1 MSFSLIGII
10 WVQMYWIN
18 NGIQVKEAQFDQ
30 LVNDALNDV
39 VIGLEDNES
48 VNFIHD
54 QIANTTSEVIIQKD
68 SFSTETKSIKK
79 WVSQH
84 FEIESDSEGDAF
96 NYSMT
101 TDNNGD
107 GVKMKITINGDEQ
120 IIDINNKIETLEEIM
135 DSTALIFSGTKEKLF
150 GNRFGNVIIKMVNE
164 FKDIENPIKHLLKDL
179 AIEPIIKNKLADN
192 GISAPFTY
200 AIINDDA
207 IVGAFSSENFEIS
220 DRNYTVSLFKHNL
233 FGNSAQ
239 LALNFSG
246 KNQYILKKMWL
257 MVACSI
263 IFTLIILLTFA
274 STIHYMLKQKKLSEM
289 KNDFINNMTHEF
301 KTPISTISLAIDSI
315 THPKVIKDDKQINH
329 FADIIRKENLRMNK
343 QVESVLTTAL
353 GDKDELEFDQNKIN
367 LNELIQKIPSR
378 MKLQLDAY
386 NATLNLNL
394 TTEKLVLLA
403 DEMHLQNAIC
413 NLIDNAIK
421 YNKNNPEITIDT
433 NLVNGVCEIKITDN
447 GIGMSSETQKKV
459 FEKFYRVEKGNI
471 HTTKGFGIGLSYV
484 KTIVEAHKGSISLKS
499 NLNKGTVITINMPTA

>member
-10 WVQMYWIN
+10 WVQMFWIN

-39 VIGLEDNES
+39 VIDFEDSES
-48 VNFIHD
+48 LHFIHD
-54 QIANTTSEVIIQKD
+54 QIATTTSNVNLKKD
-68 SFSTETKSIKK
+68 TSNKKVKTVKK

-84 FEIESDSEGDAF
+84 FEVESDNEGDAF

-101 TDNNGD
+101 TDENGG
-107 GVKMKITINGDEQ
+107 GVEMKISINGDEQ
-120 IIDINNKIETLEEIM
+120 TIDINNKIETLEEII
-135 DSTALIFSGTKEKLF
+135 DSTTQVFSDAKGKIF

-164 FKDIENPIKHLLKDL
+164 FKDIENPIEHLLKDL
-179 AIEPIIKNKLADN
+179 AIEPIIKNKLTDN
-192 GISAPFTY
+192 GINAPFTY
-200 AIINDDA
+200 AIINDDE
-207 IVGAFSSENFEIS
+207 IVDTFSSEGFNVS
-220 DRNYTVSLFKHNL
+220 DENYSVSLFKHNL

-239 LALNFSG
+239 LVLNFSG
-246 KNQYILKKMWL
+246 KNQYILKSMWL

-263 IFTLIILLTFA
+263 IFTIIILLTFA

-301 KTPISTISLAIDSI
+301 KTPISTISLAVDSI
-315 THPKVIKDDKQINH
+315 THPKIIKDEEQINH
-329 FADIIRKENLRMNK
+329 FAAIIRTENLRMNK

-353 GDKDELEFDQNKIN
+353 GEKNELEFDQSKIK
-367 LNELIQKIPSR
+367 LNALIEKIPAR
-378 MKLQLDAY
+378 MKLQLEAN
-386 NATLNLNL
+386 NADLILNLAGDN
-394 TTEKLVLLA
+394 LVLLG

-421 YNKNNPEITIDT
+421 YNKNNPSITIGT
-433 NLVNGVCEIKITDN
+433 NLINGFCEIKISDN
-447 GIGMSSETQKKV
+447 GIGMSNETQKKV

-484 KTIVEAHKGSISLKS
+484 KTIVEIHKGSIALKS
-499 NLNKGTVITINMPTA
+499 KLNRGTIITISIPSL